1 MIEIEIIEQ
10 PRSVLQKKR
19 SHIKDIIRL
28 NNDNYS
34 IRKIAEKLDL
44 TYAYVYNV
52 LRLEKNRN
60 IKNKKLKQKEVN
72 KASE

>member
-1 MIEIEIIEQ
+1 MIEIDIEIKAQDKMQ
-10 PRSVLQKKR
+10 PRSVLQNKR

-52 LRLEKNRN
+52 LRLERNRN
-60 IKNKKLKQKEVN
+60 KNTK
-72 KASE
+72 

>member
-1 MIEIEIIEQ
+1 MIEIEIKVQDKMQ
-10 PRSVLQKKR
+10 PRSVLQNKR
-19 SHIKDIIRL
+19 SCIKDIIRL

-60 IKNKKLKQKEVN
+60 IKNKNRKVKGN
-72 KASE
+72 

>member
-1 MIEIEIIEQ
+1 MIDIEIEIKVQDKMQ
-10 PRSVLQKKR
+10 PRSVLQNKR

-28 NNDNYS
+28 SNDNYS

-52 LRLEKNRN
+52 LRLERNRN
-60 IKNKKLKQKEVN
+60 IKNK
-72 KASE
+72 

>member
-1 MIEIEIIEQ
+1 MIEIDIEIKEQDKMQ
-10 PRSVLQKKR
+10 PRSVLQNKR

-28 NNDNYS
+28 SNDNYS

-52 LRLEKNRN
+52 LRLERNRN
-60 IKNKKLKQKEVN
+60 IKNK
-72 KASE
+72 